1 MWFIYALTTFFAWG
15 LADLFYKKGNNEND
29 KYSHL
34 KTGIIVGI
42 VMGIHAT
49 GYMMFNKINIDIV
62 DVLKYLPVSLCYI
75 ASMIIGYKGL
85 KYLELS
91 ISSPIQN
98 SSGIITSILLCL
110 IFKINLSNL
119 ELFGIIIVFIGVLSL
134 SLLEIHDDKDSKQ
147 NIIKNLTGWAILF
160 PIIYCVID
168 GLGTFFDAV
177 YLDQLKLITED
188 TALIAYEYTF
198 FLYALVTFIFLKR
211 KGISLKLSTEKNK
224 IWAALFETLGQFT
237 YVFAVSA
244 CSVITVPVIACYSA
258 LSVLLSRIFL
268 KEKLAF
274 PKYIAIVIIFLGIIL
289 LGIVEAMA

>member
-1 MWFIYALTTFFAWG
+1 MWFIYALITFFAWG
-15 LADLFYKKGNNEND
+15 LADLFYKKGNKESD

-34 KTGIIVGI
+34 KTGLIVGI
-42 VMGIHAT
+42 VMGIHGT
-49 GYMMFNKINIDIV
+49 GYMIFTKTNINVI

-98 SSGIITSILLCL
+98 SSGIITTILLCL
-110 IFKINLSNL
+110 IFQISLSKL
-119 ELFGIIIVFIGVLSL
+119 ELLGVVIVFIGVFLLSI
-134 SLLEIHDDKDSKQ
+134 LEVYYDKDNKQ
-147 NIIKNLTGWAILF
+147 NIIKSLTGWAILF

-177 YLDQLKLITED
+177 YLDQLQLITED

-198 FLYALVTFIFLKR
+198 FVYAIVTFLFLKS
-211 KGISLKLSTEKNK
+211 KNISFKLSTEKNK
-224 IWAALFETLGQFT
+224 LWAALFETLGQFT

-244 CSVITVPVIACYSA
+244 YSVITVPVIACYSA

-274 PKYIAIVIIFLGIIL
+274 PQYIAISIIFLGIIL
-289 LGIVEAMA
+289 LGIVEALS

>member
-1 MWFIYALTTFFAWG
+1 MWFVYALTTFLAWG
-15 LADLFYKKGNNEND
+15 LADLFYKKGNNEKD

-34 KTGIIVGI
+34 KTGLIVGL

-49 GYMMFNKINIDIV
+49 GYMIFTRTNINVIDI
-62 DVLKYLPVSLCYI
+62 LKYLPVSLCYI

-110 IFKINLSNL
+110 IFKITLSKL
-119 ELFGIIIVFIGVLSL
+119 ELIGIVIVFIGALSL
-134 SLLEIHDDKDSKQ
+134 SLLEIYYDKDNKHK
-147 NIIKNLTGWAILF
+147 IINNLTGMAVLF
-160 PIIYCVID
+160 PIMYCMID
-168 GLGTFFDAV
+168 GLGTFFDAI
-177 YLDQLKLITED
+177 YLDQLELITED
-188 TALIAYEYTF
+188 VALVAYEYTF
-198 FLYALVTFIFLKR
+198 LLYAIIVFIFLKSKR
-211 KGISLKLSTEKNK
+211 VSLKLSTEKNK
-224 IWAALFETLGQFT
+224 LWAALFETVGQFT

-244 CSVITVPVIACYSA
+244 HSVITVPVIACYSA

-274 PKYIAIVIIFLGIIL
+274 LQYIAIVIIFLGILL
-289 LGIVEAMA
+289 LGIVEATA